1 MGRGGAGA
9 GAGAAGAEGWERAVL
24 AGGMLLVTAL
34 HFLLLMDSKQGR
46 REKGYPFSASVVIV
60 ATEAVKLVLSGAAY
74 LHSVHASAA
83 LGQGWADSLRKDL
96 AVHASWRFYLEFAV
110 PAAIYALENNI
121 NYWAPKNL
129 KTPMAFVMFGHVETP
144 LVALLSVVVLRR
156 QYSGYQWMA
165 IFLLVDGVMQTEMAI
180 CEAEGNGRCSRLAD
194 FIVASLSAVMLSRAG
209 AAVAGISTEFLFK
222 RRLDTSIYLQNV
234 QLYSFG
240 VLTNLVILGMRE
252 PHRYNEGTFFEGFT
266 PVVGGVILCA
276 ALQGM
281 FVSAVIKHM
290 SSLEKCFALGAA
302 IFLNAVISA
311 WNGHFDLNVAF
322 FLGSLVVIVSITLY
336 AMEDM
341 KAKAKGGGAGAGER
355 AGEGAGTRAVAG
367 AEAGAGSRAGT
378 GAGSKI
384 ARAGGGEGDNV
395 DLLIRGPNSMGEAL
409 VGGLRVPRKRQGE
422 LLPP

>member
-1 MGRGGAGA
+1 M
-9 GAGAAGAEGWERAVL
+9 EGWEKAVL
-24 AGGMLLVTAL
+24 AGGMLLATAL

-46 REKGYPFSASVVIV
+46 REKGYPFSACVVIV

-74 LHSVHASAA
+74 LHSVHSSAP
-83 LGQGWADSLRKDL
+83 LGQGWTESLRKDL
-96 AVHASWRFYLEFAV
+96 LVHTSWKSYLEFAV

-121 NYWAPKNL
+121 NYWALKNL
-129 KTPMAFVMFGHVETP
+129 KTPMAFVVFGHVETP
-144 LVALLSVVVLRR
+144 LVAFLSIIILRR
-156 QYSGYQWMA
+156 RYSGYQWMA

-194 FIVASLSAVMLSRAG
+194 FPIASLAAVMLSRAV

-240 VLTNLVILGMRE
+240 VLTNLMILAMRE
-252 PHRYNEGTFFEGFT
+252 PHRYNEGTCFEGFT
-266 PVVGGVILCA
+266 PVVGGVIICA

-290 SSLEKCFALGAA
+290 SSLEKCFASGAA
-302 IFLNAVISA
+302 IFLNAMISA

-322 FLGSLVVIVSITLY
+322 FLGSAVVIVSIALY

-341 KAKAKGGGAGAGER
+341 KAKALGGAGAGEK
-355 AGEGAGTRAVAG
+355 
-367 AEAGAGSRAGT
+367 AGAGGGT
-378 GAGSKI
+378 GAGAGLKM
-384 ARAGGGEGDNV
+384 AGGG
-395 DLLIRGPNSMGEAL
+395 
-409 VGGLRVPRKRQGE
+409 RV
-422 LLPP
+422 

>member
-1 MGRGGAGA
+1 MKNAGWLVATLAMGCVNDPIKAPPSATISINPNQIEVAGSVFNAEDNVGIVRFADIVVLDDGAPL
-9 GAGAAGAEGWERAVL
+9 ESIEV
-24 AGGMLLVTAL
+24 
-34 HFLLLMDSKQGR
+34 
-46 REKGYPFSASVVIV
+46 EVVGPNFGVFIIP
-60 ATEAVKLVLSGAAY
+60 TEAVKLVLSGAAY
-74 LHSVHASAA
+74 LHSVHASAP

-96 AVHASWRFYLEFAV
+96 AVHASWRSYLEFAV

-121 NYWAPKNL
+121 NYWALKNL
-129 KTPMAFVMFGHVETP
+129 KTPMAFVVFGHVETP

-194 FIVASLSAVMLSRAG
+194 FPVASLAAVMISRAV

-290 SSLEKCFALGAA
+290 SSLEKCFASGAA

-336 AMEDM
+336 AMED
-341 KAKAKGGGAGAGER
+341 KKTKAKGGGAGAGER
-355 AGEGAGTRAVAG
+355 AGEGEASRRGGRPRSPGSGRGGRRSSSSATTR
-367 AEAGAGSRAGT
+367 
-378 GAGSKI
+378 
-384 ARAGGGEGDNV
+384 
-395 DLLIRGPNSMGEAL
+395 
-409 VGGLRVPRKRQGE
+409 PRWPR
-422 LLPP
+422 